1 MNLTGKTVRI
11 VGMRRLHN
19 EVLAEFIRSR
29 LGADCQLASGIHV
42 DPLPGTLLLL
52 DCLGADR
59 ESLLC
64 RLRQGPLFGSPGAFF
79 ALFNLDRNLDIEK
92 EALAAG
98 VRGLFFADDSA
109 DTLLKGIPLLF
120 AGEFWVPRR
129 IMSEYLLSR
138 TVPSP
143 PVLSMETP
151 QLTRREREVLGLLAN
166 GASNDQIGSRMC
178 ISTRTVKTHVYNIFR
193 KIHVSS
199 RLEAAL
205 WIARYV

>member
-29 LGADCQLASGIHV
+29 LGAECQLASGIHV

-64 RLRQGPLFGSPGAFF
+64 RLRQGPLFGSSGAFF

-109 DTLLKGIPLLF
+109 DTLLKGISLLF

-129 IMSEYLLSR
+129 ILSEYLLSR
-138 TVPSP
+138 MVPSP
-143 PVLSMETP
+143 PVLSVEMP

-205 WIARYV
+205 WIARHV

>member
-11 VGMRRLHN
+11 VGTRRLHN
-19 EVLAEFIRSR
+19 EILAEFIRCR
-29 LGADCQLASGIHV
+29 LGAECQLSPGIHG

-64 RLRQGPLFGSPGAFF
+64 RLRQGPLSGSSGALF
-79 ALFNLDRNLDIEK
+79 ALFNLGRNWGIEK

-98 VRGLFFADDSA
+98 ARGIFFEDDSA
-109 DTLLKGIPLLF
+109 ETLLKGIFVLF

-129 IMSEYLLSR
+129 MLSEYLLSR
-138 TVPSP
+138 TLP
-143 PVLSMETP
+143 LTP
-151 QLTRREREVLGLLAN
+151 TPEDTPFLTRREREVLGLLAN
-166 GASNDQIGSRMC
+166 GASNDQIGCRMC
-178 ISTRTVKTHVYNIFR
+178 ISTCTVKTHVYNIFR

-205 WIARYV
+205 WTARHV

>member
-11 VGMRRLHN
+11 VGTRRLHN
-19 EVLAEFIRSR
+19 EILAEFIHAR
-29 LGADCQLASGIHV
+29 LRAECQLAPGIHG

-64 RLRQGPLFGSPGAFF
+64 RLRQGPLSGSSGALF
-79 ALFNLDRNLDIEK
+79 ALFNLGRNSDIEK

-98 VRGLFFADDSA
+98 ARGLFFEDDSA
-109 DTLLKGIPLLF
+109 ETLLKGVFVLF

-129 IMSEYLLSR
+129 MLSEYLLSR
-138 TVPSP
+138 T
-143 PVLSMETP
+143 LSLAPAPEDTP
-151 QLTRREREVLGLLAN
+151 FLTRREREVLGLLAN
-166 GASNDQIGSRMC
+166 GASNDQIGCRMC
-178 ISTRTVKTHVYNIFR
+178 ISTCTVKTHVYNIFR

-205 WIARYV
+205 WIARHV

>member
-11 VGMRRLHN
+11 IGTRRLHN
-19 EVLAEFIRSR
+19 EILAEFIRCR
-29 LGADCQLASGIHV
+29 LGAECLLAPSIHG

-64 RLRQGPLFGSPGAFF
+64 RLRQGPLSGSSGALF
-79 ALFNLDRNLDIEK
+79 ALFNLGRNSGIENK
-92 EALAAG
+92 MLAVGA
-98 VRGLFFADDSA
+98 RGIFYEDDSA
-109 DTLLKGIPLLF
+109 ETLLKGISILF
-120 AGEFWVPRR
+120 SGEFWVPRR
-129 IMSEYLLSR
+129 IMSDYLLSR
-138 TVPSP
+138 TAPSP
-143 PVLSMETP
+143 QLLPTETP
-151 QLTRREREVLGLLAN
+151 QLTRREREVLALLAN

-205 WIARYV
+205 WIARHV

>member
-29 LGADCQLASGIHV
+29 LGAECQLASGIHV

-52 DCLGADR
+52 DCLGTDR

-64 RLRQGPLFGSPGAFF
+64 RLRQGPLSGSSGAFF

-109 DTLLKGIPLLF
+109 DTLLKGISLLF

-129 IMSEYLLSR
+129 MMSEYLLSC
-138 TVPSP
+138 TLPISP
-143 PVLSMETP
+143 TP
-151 QLTRREREVLGLLAN
+151 EDATHLTRREREVLGLLAN
-166 GASNDQIGSRMC
+166 GASNDQIGCRMC

-205 WIARYV
+205 WIARHV

>member
-11 VGMRRLHN
+11 VGTHRLHN

-29 LGADCQLASGIHV
+29 LGAECQLAHGIHG

-52 DCLGADR
+52 DCLDADR

-64 RLRQGPLFGSPGAFF
+64 RLRPGPLSGSPGEFF
-79 ALFNLDRNLDIEK
+79 ALFNLGRNSGAEK
-92 EALAAG
+92 GALAAG
-98 VRGLFFADDSA
+98 ARGIFYEDDSA
-109 DTLLKGIPLLF
+109 ETLLKGIFLLF

-129 IMSEYLLSR
+129 MLSEYLLSR
-138 TVPSP
+138 PPS
-143 PVLSMETP
+143 LTP
-151 QLTRREREVLGLLAN
+151 APEDTTALTRREREVLGLLAN

-178 ISTRTVKTHVYNIFR
+178 ISTCTVKTHVYNIFR

-205 WIARYV
+205 WIARHV

>member
-1 MNLTGKTVRI
+1 MNLNGKTVRI

-109 DTLLKGIPLLF
+109 DTLLKGISLLF

-129 IMSEYLLSR
+129 ILSEYLLSR
-138 TVPSP
+138 MVPSP
-143 PVLSMETP
+143 PVLSVEMP

-205 WIARYV
+205 WIARHV

>member
-19 EVLAEFIRSR
+19 EVLAEFIRCR
-29 LGADCQLASGIHV
+29 LGAECLLAPSIHG

-64 RLRQGPLFGSPGAFF
+64 RLRQGPLFGSSGAFF
-79 ALFNLDRNLDIEK
+79 ALFNLDRNLDIAK

-109 DTLLKGIPLLF
+109 DTLLKGISLLF

-129 IMSEYLLSR
+129 ILSEYLLSR
-138 TVPSP
+138 MVPSP
-143 PVLSMETP
+143 PVLSVEMP

-205 WIARYV
+205 WIARHV